1 MYKGKTILGLI
12 PARGGSKGLPRKN
25 IKPLLGK
32 PLIAWT
38 IEQALASKYLDRVIV
53 STDDKEIAEISKK
66 YGAEVPFIRPK
77 ELARDDSTTSDVILH
92 VLKWFE
98 EAEEKFDYLAL
109 LEPTSP
115 LREKDD
121 IDKCIELLINNE
133 AAKSIVSVSKLESA
147 HPEFNIIIDEK
158 SSFIKKIDGSTDF
171 RILKRQDLSS
181 VYFFDGTI
189 YISEVKAFFKKQT
202 FYHNRTLAYIVPR
215 WKSIEVDEIFD
226 LICVE
231 AIIKNIEKIRFN
243 GTVKNN
249 MKEYEN

>member
-1 MYKGKTILGLI
+1 MYKGKNILGLI
-12 PARGGSKGLPRKN
+12 PARGGSKGLPGKN

-38 IEQALASKYLDRVIV
+38 IEQALASKYIDKVVV
-53 STDDKEIAEISKK
+53 STEDEEIAEVSKK
-66 YGAEVPFIRPK
+66 YGAKVPYMRPK
-77 ELARDDSTTSDVILH
+77 ELAADDSPTSDVILH
-92 VLKWFE
+92 ALNWFQKKE
-98 EAEEKFDYLAL
+98 ENYDYVVL
-109 LEPTSP
+109 LESTSP
-115 LREKDD
+115 LRETND
-121 IDKCIELLINNE
+121 IDECVKLLIDNE

-147 HPEFNIIIDEK
+147 HPEFNVIIDEK

-171 RILKRQDLSS
+171 RVLKRQDLSN

-189 YISEVKAFFKKQT
+189 YISEVKAFFEKQT

-243 GTVKNN
+243 Q
-249 MKEYEN
+249 